1 MTDDERK
8 LLSNFERQLQH
19 LIYIHK
25 EAESEI
31 ARLRQQLDTNEQ
43 ERIKLQAQCD
53 HLTLQLNNMK
63 SATAISLEGSDIR
76 ETKSRLSQLVR
87 EVDKCIALLNE

>member
-1 MTDDERK
+1 MTDGERK